1 VFRKPGRFPKEIV
14 RFLERVPFA
23 GVISAAMDSTVDEI
37 VSRRDVRI
45 VSARDSLDFTALLR
59 DASSFVLKL
68 NEIFS
73 RDQLTVTPDQWS
85 LLLDESPTLRT
96 FLGSIASTRTILFVG
111 ASLESIE
118 SFFSALRLRLTPSI
132 HHYAVVPKRELSG
145 IIAERV
151 LSKYQLELIPI
162 NAGSNY
168 QRIPP
173 FLEQIYEAIGVVDS
187 HTGAS
192 RIALRSDR
200 LEKLS
205 LTNIGPFKDAEFDF
219 GFLWTVLLG
228 NNGCGKSTVLRSI
241 ALALSGDDDQ
251 AIAIGGNL
259 LKAGEANGAVRVTVG
274 SIEYET
280 KLIRDRERVI
290 IRCGQVPPLRSG
302 SLLTMGFP
310 AVRGAEVG
318 PTEPKQHTSFPYA
331 RVDDVVPLIHGGLDA
346 RMNNVRQWIV
356 NNYVRSQDSTVA
368 AGIRARSRA
377 MIDTFFKIL
386 DDMVPGFKLQFH
398 SCDTKTFEIQLL
410 TSDGII
416 PMGYVSQGMNSTIG
430 WVGVLLQ
437 RMFEVHEGVA
447 APEKKHALLLI
458 DEIDSHLH
466 PEWQQLLVS
475 KIVQN
480 FPNLQ
485 VIASTHSPLVVG
497 NLDAGSVFKF
507 TRHDDNVSVDKLEQS
522 FKGFRADQILTADAF
537 GLESSRSTDWTDRNK
552 RFAFLLGKTN
562 RSPEEEEE
570 FNALQKQLAATPRSQ
585 ETEIG
590 RQAADLVDSML
601 KDRVEALSITEE
613 QKIKLALEAK
623 SYLEQVSSG

>member
-1 VFRKPGRFPKEIV
+1 VQ
-14 RFLERVPFA
+14 
-23 GVISAAMDSTVDEI
+23 
-37 VSRRDVRI
+37 
-45 VSARDSLDFTALLR
+45 
-59 DASSFVLKL
+59 
-68 NEIFS
+68 N
-73 RDQLTVTPDQWS
+73 
-85 LLLDESPTLRT
+85 
-96 FLGSIASTRTILFVG
+96 
-111 ASLESIE
+111 
-118 SFFSALRLRLTPSI
+118 
-132 HHYAVVPKRELSG
+132 
-145 IIAERV
+145 
-151 LSKYQLELIPI
+151 
-162 NAGSNY
+162 
-168 QRIPP
+168 
-173 FLEQIYEAIGVVDS
+173 
-187 HTGAS
+187 

-200 LEKLS
+200 VEKLS
-205 LTNIGPFKDAEFDF
+205 LTNIGPFKDVEFDF

-251 AIAIGGNL
+251 AISIGGNL
-259 LKAGEANGAVRVTVG
+259 LKAGEANGVVRVTVG

-290 IRCGQVPPLRSG
+290 VRCGQVPPLRSG

-318 PTEPKQHTSFPYA
+318 PTEPRQHTSFPYA

-356 NNYVRSQDSTVA
+356 NNYVRSQDTTVA

-437 RMFEVHEGVA
+437 RMFEVHEGIA
-447 APEKKHALLLI
+447 SPEKKHALLLI

-466 PEWQQLLVS
+466 PEWQRLLVS

-497 NLDAGSVFKF
+497 NLEPGSVFKF
-507 TRHDDNVSVDKLEQS
+507 TRHDDHVSVDKLEQS

-552 RFAFLLGKTN
+552 RFAFLLGKTT

-570 FNALQKQLAATPRSQ
+570 FNTLQRQLAATPRSQ

-623 SYLEQVSSG
+623 NYLEQVSTG